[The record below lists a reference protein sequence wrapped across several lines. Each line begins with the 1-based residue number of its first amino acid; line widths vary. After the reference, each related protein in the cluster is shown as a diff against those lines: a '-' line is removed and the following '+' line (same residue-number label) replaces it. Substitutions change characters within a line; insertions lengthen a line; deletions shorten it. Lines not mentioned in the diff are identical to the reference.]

1 MRIVLVV
8 VLLALLVLVVLWA
21 ANRVRWLIRNYLAKR
36 RLDAAVRFSEAQ
48 LQLITLRAMAQ
59 ILNEARQSLVH
70 RQP

>member
-1 MRIVLVV
+1 MRIALIV
-8 VLLALLVLVVLWA
+8 VLSALLVLIVLWVG
-21 ANRVRWLIRNYLAKR
+21 RLTRTYLAKR

-59 ILNEARQSLVH
+59 LLNEARQSLTH

>member
-1 MRIVLVV
+1 MRIALIV
-8 VLLALLVLVVLWA
+8 VLSALFVLFVPWA
-21 ANRVRWLIRNYLAKR
+21 AYQLRRLIRARLAKR

-59 ILNEARQSLVH
+59 LLNEARQSLTH